1 MGPPA
6 KKGKKHT
13 GLGYQKPG
21 NVPPSQMQWTPEGWV
36 AKDNSHKVTTTM
48 KPLPKVQIVPPMST
62 TVRFFLQYSADIS
75 CFI

>member
-6 KKGKKHT
+6 KKGRQHK
-13 GLGYQKPG
+13 GLGYTKPG
-21 NVPPSQMQWTPEGWV
+21 GQIPSSQMQWTPEGWV

-62 TVRFFLQYSADIS
+62 TVRF
-75 CFI
+75 